1 MSAAPIIHCH
11 GPAAD
16 QAYARHRALAIA
28 LREDPTLR
36 DDPQFTIMRQD
47 AYEQFHSAFVTDGGA
62 R

>member
-1 MSAAPIIHCH
+1 MANAPIIHCH

-47 AYEQFHSAFVTDGGA
+47 A
-62 R
+62 